1 MTLLENLETDWNEL
15 GLVKGE
21 LLEHI
26 KELYRTNKIKLAD
39 MYEITNAFRIEVK
52 DD

>member
-1 MTLLENLETDWNEL
+1 MTLLENLEKEFGVED
-15 GLVKGE
+15 K
-21 LLEHI
+21 LLKYI
-26 KELYRTNKIKLAD
+26 KKLYSTNKIKLAD

>member
-1 MTLLENLETDWNEL
+1 MTLLENLEKEFGAED
-15 GLVKGE
+15 K

-26 KELYRTNKIKLAD
+26 KKLYSTGKIKLAD
-39 MYEITNAFRIEVK
+39 MYEITNAFRIKVK

>member
-1 MTLLENLETDWNEL
+1 MTLLENLEKDGNEF
-15 GLVKGE
+15 GLMKGE
-21 LLEHI
+21 MLEYI
-26 KELYRTNKIKLAD
+26 KELYSTGKIKLAD